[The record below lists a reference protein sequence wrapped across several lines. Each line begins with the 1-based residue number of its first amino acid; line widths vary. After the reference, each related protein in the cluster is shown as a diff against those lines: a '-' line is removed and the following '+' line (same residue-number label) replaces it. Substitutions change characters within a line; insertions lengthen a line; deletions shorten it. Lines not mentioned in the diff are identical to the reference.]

1 MNQQTRVAGGVGV
14 AGGAGRAGRRRA
26 AEVIAGAGLP
36 SELAGLVERVV
47 QGSRLWPSERAEVA
61 RELCAHFAEGLEAGV
76 SAEALAREF
85 GNAARAA
92 KLIRRARVR
101 LRPLWWRAA
110 RRTVHGCM
118 GLLLGG
124 VLAYGVLAARYFGG
138 SPNVSRNYM
147 AEFNAPVLA
156 MPEGERAWPGYLRAI
171 AAFGEEPGWM
181 QIDPAERQASEVEAW
196 VRSKGPAFEMA
207 RGAAAKPALGAVLSS
222 RLQPE
227 YVAALRASG
236 RQGVVEEGP
245 GPENPLMMG
254 VLLPHLGEM
263 RRIARYLNEDMAL
276 AAREGDAARF
286 VADVRAML
294 GMAGQNVR
302 DPMLISQLVG
312 LAVFDLTI
320 RGVDKHARTPGLLSD
335 SDLRDLA
342 HIIGGF
348 EGGRVRIDV
357 AGERVMVDDIIQ
369 RCYSDDGEG
378 DGRVVRTNLGE
389 IMYDDFG
396 MARPKG
402 LVLLTAA
409 QPVLTATMPGRREVT
424 RRTELALAAAAADE
438 AMPPW
443 RHGERRCD
451 TGYRDLFEGAI
462 YRLMPVAESL
472 MGGATDEGPMVS
484 AFGSR
489 DIVEA
494 RRGALLAGL
503 GLELHRRETGAWPAS
518 LEELVPRYM
527 PSVPRD
533 PFDGK
538 PMRYSLSGGVA
549 VLYSV
554 GMDAKDDGGVPPST
568 ENGKKNVHSLRLFVK
583 ARSGTPVSVEQQ
595 QVLDEAK
602 GDWVVWTAGPAPGG
616 Q

>member
-1 MNQQTRVAGGVGV
+1 MNQQAHV
-14 AGGAGRAGRRRA
+14 AGGAGRAGRQTA

-36 SELAGLVERVV
+36 PELAGLVERVV
-47 QGSRLWPSERAEVA
+47 KGSRLWPSERAEVA
-61 RELCAHFAEGLEAGV
+61 RELCGHFAEGLEAGE
-76 SAEALAREF
+76 SAESLAREF
-85 GNAARAA
+85 GDAARAA

-110 RRTVHGCM
+110 RRTLHGCM
-118 GLLLGG
+118 GLLLAG
-124 VLAYGVLAARYFGG
+124 VLGYGVLAARYFGG

-156 MPEGERAWPGYLRAI
+156 MPEGERAWPGYLGAI
-171 AAFGEEPGWM
+171 AAFGQEPAWM
-181 QIDPAERQASEVEAW
+181 QVDPAERDAAAVEAW
-196 VRSKGPAFEMA
+196 VRSTGPAFEMA
-207 RGAAAKPALGAVLSS
+207 RGAAAKPALGAALSS

-236 RQGVVEEGP
+236 RQGVMEEGP

-263 RRIARYLNEDMAL
+263 RRIARYLNEDMKL
-276 AAREGDAARF
+276 AARDGDAARF
-286 VADVRAML
+286 KADVRAML

-302 DPMLISQLVG
+302 EQLIISQLVG
-312 LAVFDLTI
+312 LAIFDLTI
-320 RGVDKHARTPGLLSD
+320 RGVDEHARTPGVLSD

-342 HIIGGF
+342 HMVGGF

-357 AGERVMVDDIIQ
+357 TGERVMVDDIIQ
-369 RCYSDDGEG
+369 RCYSDDGDG

-389 IMYDDFG
+389 FMYDDFG
-396 MARPKG
+396 VARPKG
-402 LVLLTAA
+402 LPLITAA
-409 QPVLTATMPGRREVT
+409 QPVLTVTMPGRREVT

-462 YRLMPVAESL
+462 YRLVPVAESL

-503 GLELHRRETGAWPAS
+503 ALELYRRETGAWPQTLDA
-518 LEELVPRYM
+518 LVPRYM
-527 PSVPRD
+527 PSVPLD

-549 VLYSV
+549 TLYSI
-554 GMDAKDDGGVPPST
+554 GADAKDDGGVPPAT
-568 ENGKKNVHSLRLFVK
+568 ESGKKNVNSLRLFVK
-583 ARSGTPVSVEQQ
+583 GRSGAPVSVEQQ
-595 QVLDEAK
+595 QALNKAK
-602 GDWVVWTAGPAPGG
+602 GDWVVWRAGPVPGG

>member
-1 MNQQTRVAGGVGV
+1 MNQRTRV
-14 AGGAGRAGRRRA
+14 AGGAGRAGRRKA

-47 QGSRLWPSERAEVA
+47 KGSRLWPSEKAEVA
-61 RELCAHFAEGLEAGV
+61 RELCGHFAEGLEAGA
-76 SAEALAREF
+76 SAESLAREF
-85 GNAARAA
+85 GEAGRAA

-118 GLLLGG
+118 GLLLAG
-124 VLAYGVLAARYFGG
+124 VLGYGVLAARYFGG
-138 SPNVSRNYM
+138 TPNVSRNYM
-147 AEFNAPVLA
+147 AEMNAPVLA
-156 MPEGERAWPGYLRAI
+156 TPEGERAWPGYLGAI
-171 AAFGEEPGWM
+171 AAFGEEPAWM
-181 QIDPAERQASEVEAW
+181 QVDPGERDAAAVDAW
-196 VRSKGPAFEMA
+196 VRSKGEAFEMA

-222 RLQPE
+222 RVQPE

-236 RQGVVEEGP
+236 RQGVVDEGP

-312 LAVFDLTI
+312 LAIFDLTI
-320 RGVDKHARTPGLLSD
+320 RGVDAHACRPGLLSD

-342 HIIGGF
+342 HMVGGF
-348 EGGRVRIDV
+348 EGGRVRLDV
-357 AGERVMVDDIIQ
+357 TGERVMVDDIIQ

-396 MARPKG
+396 VVRPKG

-438 AMPPW
+438 ALPPW
-443 RHGERRCD
+443 SHGERRCD

-462 YRLMPVAESL
+462 YRLVPVAESL
-472 MGGATDEGPMVS
+472 MGGATDEGTMVS

-494 RRGALLAGL
+494 RRGALVAGL
-503 GLELHRRETGAWPAS
+503 ALELYRRETGRWPETLGA
-518 LEELVPRYM
+518 LVPRYM

-538 PMRYSLSGGVA
+538 PLRYVRVSGVPT
-549 VLYSV
+549 LYSI
-554 GMDAKDDGGVPPST
+554 GADARDDGGVPPTT
-568 ENGKKNVHSLRLFVK
+568 ESGKKNAHSLRLFVK
-583 ARSGTPVSVEQQ
+583 ARSGTPVSAEQQ

-602 GDWVVWTAGPAPGG
+602 GDWVVWRAQSAPGG